1 MTIVLS
7 FPRFGF
13 VFSDCGLKRAK
24 NRAGRSPQRESD
36 PIRLKLRNNLVTL
49 SRTKSRLVN
58 MNRGSAFVR
67 RSGATGYADSADDL
81 SLPNLRNPRNPKFLG
96 PLLNGICPIWNYRLL
111 AVQLWLSRS
120 GRSPFRLSPPA
131 PSAVR
136 SLPQVLL
143 PISAP
148 YVALR
153 ETPCVP

>member
-1 MTIVLS
+1 H
-7 FPRFGF
+7 
-13 VFSDCGLKRAK
+13 
-24 NRAGRSPQRESD
+24 QRDSD

-67 RSGATGYADSADDL
+67 RPGATGYADSADDL
-81 SLPNLRNPRNPKFLG
+81 SLPNLRNLRNPKFLG
-96 PLLNGICPIWNYRLL
+96 PLRNRICPIWNYRLL
-111 AVQLWLSRS
+111 AVQLRLRRS
-120 GRSPFRLSPPA
+120 GRAPFQLFPPA

-148 YVALR
+148 YVAFLA
-153 ETPCVP
+153 TPYVLCEIHLDASSSP